1 MGFDGPM
8 VKRFLSW
15 IALVLAG
22 GAWSLAW
29 AQSTRPGWGATPYAD
44 AGGTGVTFRVWAPNA
59 TNLTVFGSFNAW
71 NTNNTPLTLETPT
84 SGGLWSAD
92 VPAARAGDQYRLS
105 INRTQV
111 RRDPR
116 ARRVVHSGDAPG
128 IIHDP
133 AAYEWRTRE
142 FIPPPLAGLALYE
155 LHVGT
160 YNHPRPSPSQVG
172 TFTQAIAR
180 LDHVAALGFN
190 AIQLMPVA
198 EYPGNNSW
206 GYNPIDP
213 FAVESAYGGPDAFK
227 AFVDAC
233 HARSLAVIL
242 DTVHN
247 HYGAGDDLQHAL
259 WEFDGWSGPTGGGIY
274 FAQDPAK
281 AQTPWGP
288 RPDFSRPRVREYIRD
303 NIRMWLEDCRVDGL
317 RWDATLYIRKTTN
330 FTPIADGAALLRD
343 INDWMAME
351 YPDKIRIAEDLTGDW
366 LVTTP
371 TADPT
376 GLGFQSQWDR
386 TFHEE
391 LTLQITNDAAR
402 DLGAVAAHMGW
413 TGDVRRVVYTESH
426 DEVGY
431 LNEDEGARRFP
442 AEIAPA
448 APFGLLARKKSTLG
462 AALAFTAPGLPMIMQ
477 GQDMLENEL
486 FSTTNGMDWAKTTN
500 FPGIVRL
507 YRDLAGLRRNR
518 NGVTAGLAG
527 EIANAALTN
536 NGTLLLVHRG
546 IRGQPA
552 NDVFIIANFSANP
565 VAGYWIDFPASG
577 TWQVHFNSDWQTY
590 SPDFTGYGSTSVYA
604 WPPEALNPNPRGNP
618 DIAPWS
624 VLVLSRQPPAASDRD
639 ADGMPDAWETAQGLD
654 PDDPTDAWLNP
665 DGDAHTHREECLA
678 GTDPL
683 LWNPPASAHGHLA
696 IAGDFNGWN
705 TAANLMARIADGLW
719 QRDLPLPAGT
729 IQFKFA
735 ADMGWSNNWGGL
747 AAPVL
752 APPVTA
758 PLAESGDNL
767 TLTNLP
773 AGTYRFRFNEQL
785 LRFTVRAIA
794 AADSDLDGMPD
805 DWETDHGLDLLVSR
819 DALENPDG
827 DLYSN
832 LEEYRLGLDPQSPD
846 ASQTDYSGMAVAGP
860 HNGWNTTPNMAPHDS
875 LHHTWTLLTNLT
887 TRTGIVF
894 KFAAEGSWSNNWGDS
909 NPPHTSWPLA
919 GTAEFMGSDIKIT
932 RPMKGNFR
940 CTFHERTLEYSV
952 VFADPDADGDGLP
965 DDWEEE
971 HFGTVTGDA
980 PGNNPDQDLYTNE
993 DEYFRGSNPTVWD
1006 PPEANYPSLAV
1017 AGTFN
1022 GWNTTPNMTLT
1033 HHHLW
1038 QYVHAFAPTNK
1049 AEFKFAAHGNWNTNW
1064 GHSRTSSLP
1073 ISGTAVRSAGN
1084 IGISNLLGGAVIFTF
1099 NDQTLA
1105 YTVAYEN
1112 PPVLLSLDAT
1122 TASNGGFVIR
1132 WNSVDG
1138 QVFRVRRGA
1147 DLRDTNSFVTL
1158 APNVSA
1164 TPTLNVY
1171 TDTVPVAPAGFYQ
1184 IQTLE

>member
-1 MGFDGPM
+1 M
-8 VKRFLSW
+8 VKRFLFW
-15 IALVLAG
+15 AALLLAG

-29 AQSTRPGWGATPYAD
+29 AQSTRPGWGAVPYAD
-44 AGGTGVTFRVWAPNA
+44 AAGTGVTFRVWATTA
-59 TNLTVFGSFNAW
+59 TQVTVFGSFNGW
-71 NTNNTPLTLETPT
+71 NSNSTPLVLEMPTNN
-84 SGGLWSAD
+84 GIWSAD
-92 VPAARAGDQYRLS
+92 VPAARAGDQYRFS
-105 INRTQV
+105 INQALV

-133 AAYEWRTRE
+133 GAYEWSTRE
-142 FIPPPLAGLALYE
+142 HLPPAPEELVLYE
-155 LHVGT
+155 LHIGT
-160 YNHPRPSPSQVG
+160 FNHPRPTPNQVG
-172 TFTQAIAR
+172 TFTQASAR

-198 EYPGNNSW
+198 EFAGNNSW

-213 FAVESAYGGPDAFK
+213 YAVESAYGGPDAFK

-247 HYGAGDDLQHAL
+247 HYGAGDDLQHSL
-259 WEFDGWSGPTGGGIY
+259 WEFDGWRGFSGGGIY

-281 AQTPWGP
+281 AETPWGP
-288 RPDFSRPRVREYIRD
+288 RPDFSRPQVRQYIRD
-303 NIRMWLEDCRVDGL
+303 NIRMWLEDFRVDGL
-317 RWDATLYIRKTTN
+317 RWDATLYIRQTTN

-351 YPDKIRIAEDLTGDW
+351 FPEKIRIAEDLTGDW

-371 TADPT
+371 STESG

-386 TFHEE
+386 TFHEDV
-391 LTLQITNDAAR
+391 TRQITNDATR
-402 DLGAVAAHMGW
+402 DLGAVAAHMAW
-413 TGDVRRVVYTESH
+413 SGDVRRVVYTESH

-431 LNEDEGARRFP
+431 LNEDEGAKRFP
-442 AEIAPA
+442 AEIAPG

-462 AALAFTAPGLPMIMQ
+462 AALAFTAPGIPMIMQ
-477 GQDMLENEL
+477 GQEMLENEL

-500 FPGIVRL
+500 YPGMVRL

-518 NGVTAGLAG
+518 DGVTAGLAG
-527 EIANAALTN
+527 EIATASVTN
-536 NGTLLLVHRG
+536 NGTLLLVRRG
-546 IRGQPA
+546 IRGQPG
-552 NDVFIIANFSANP
+552 NDVFVVANFSPNQ
-565 VAGYWIDFPASG
+565 VAGYWIDFPAAN
-577 TWQVHFNSDWQTY
+577 TWHVHFNSDSNAY
-590 SPDFTGYGSTSVYA
+590 SPDFLNRGSTAVFV
-604 WPPEALNPNPRGNP
+604 WPDLRG
-618 DIAPWS
+618 DVTVAPWS
-624 VLVLSRQPPAASDRD
+624 VLVLSQQPPAASDSD
-639 ADGMPDAWETAQGLD
+639 GDGMPDTWETARSLD
-654 PDDPTDAWLNP
+654 PNDPNDAWLNP
-665 DGDAHTHREECLA
+665 DGDAYTHREEFRA
-678 GTDPL
+678 DTDPHV
-683 LWNPPASAHGHLA
+683 WNPPAAAHANLA
-696 IAGDFNGWN
+696 VAGDFNDWK
-705 TAANLMARIADGLW
+705 TAADFMARIDDGLW
-719 QRDLPLPAGT
+719 QRDLLLPAGT

-735 ADMGWSNNWGGL
+735 ANMSWSNNWGGL
-747 AAPVL
+747 ATPVL
-752 APPVTA
+752 IPPVTA
-758 PLAESGDNL
+758 PLAEFGDNL

-773 AGTYRFRFNEQL
+773 AGTYRFRFDEQR
-785 LRFTVRAIA
+785 LRFTVRPIA

-805 DWETDHGLDLLVSR
+805 DWETDHGLDPLVSR

-832 LEEYRLGLDPQSPD
+832 LEEYRLDLDPQIPD
-846 ASQTDYSGMAVAGP
+846 ASQTDYAGMAVAVT
-860 HNGWNTTPNMAPHDS
+860 HNGWNNTPNMAPHDS

-919 GTAEFMGSDIKIT
+919 GTADFMGSDIKIT

-940 CTFHERTLEYSV
+940 FTFHERTREYSV
-952 VFADPDADGDGLP
+952 GFADPDVDGDGLP

-971 HFGTVTGDA
+971 YFGTAAGDT
-980 PGNNPDQDLYTNE
+980 PDNNPDQDLYTNE

-1022 GWNTTPNMTLT
+1022 GWSTTANMTLT
-1033 HHHLW
+1033 NHHLW
-1038 QYVHAFAPTNK
+1038 QYVHEFARTDQV
-1049 AEFKFAAHGNWNTNW
+1049 AFKFAAHGNWNTNW

-1073 ISGTAVRSAGN
+1073 MSGTAVRQAGN
-1084 IGISNLLGGAVIFTF
+1084 IGISNLHGGAVIFTF

-1122 TASNGGFVIR
+1122 PAGNAGFVIR
-1132 WNSVDG
+1132 WNSADG

-1158 APNVSA
+1158 APSVSA

-1171 TDTVPVAPAGFYQ
+1171 TDSAPAATTGFYQ
-1184 IQTLE
+1184 IQILE